1 MFSNELPIFRSSLE
15 VHFGKVKFIKAI
27 LNHEKHVIHEKG
39 SAKNERENHM
49 RDNEFEFW
57 QMEAGDGKME
67 ADIFKAMEV
76 FARKT
81 GSQAD
86 LVVVNPVDLAA
97 NPIAAVGFEV
107 QAMVNVQPGTIWVG
121 RKSE

>member
-1 MFSNELPIFRSSLE
+1 
-15 VHFGKVKFIKAI
+15 
-27 LNHEKHVIHEKG
+27 
-39 SAKNERENHM
+39 M

-57 QMEAGDGKME
+57 QMEAGIGGME
-67 ADIFKAMEV
+67 ANIFRAMEV

-86 LVVVNPVDLAA
+86 LVVVNPADLAA

-107 QAMVNVQPGTIWVG
+107 QAMTNVQPGTIWVG
-121 RKSE
+121 QVNKEG

>member
-1 MFSNELPIFRSSLE
+1 M
-15 VHFGKVKFIKAI
+15 
-27 LNHEKHVIHEKG
+27 
-39 SAKNERENHM
+39 RE
-49 RDNEFEFW
+49 NEFEFW
-57 QMEAGDGKME
+57 QNDPGIGMEAN
-67 ADIFKAMEV
+67 IFRAMEV

-107 QAMVNVQPGTIWVG
+107 QAMKNVQPGTIWVG
-121 RKSE
+121 SKNQES

>member
-1 MFSNELPIFRSSLE
+1 
-15 VHFGKVKFIKAI
+15 
-27 LNHEKHVIHEKG
+27 
-39 SAKNERENHM
+39 M
-49 RDNEFEFW
+49 RQDEFEFW
-57 QMEAGDGKME
+57 QMEAGVGKME

-86 LVVVNPVDLAA
+86 LVVVNPADLAA

-107 QAMVNVQPGTIWVG
+107 QAMTNVQPGTIWVG
-121 RKSE
+121 KASGQEEKQ